1 MSTSREIQIEDRH
14 GGVLH
19 VAADEFGMIEVL
31 IMPAE
36 DRETVEIDET
46 DRRDL
51 REFLTALR

>member
-19 VAADEFGMIEVL
+19 VAADEFGAIEVL
-31 IMPAE
+31 AMPAE

-51 REFLTALR
+51 RDFLTAVR